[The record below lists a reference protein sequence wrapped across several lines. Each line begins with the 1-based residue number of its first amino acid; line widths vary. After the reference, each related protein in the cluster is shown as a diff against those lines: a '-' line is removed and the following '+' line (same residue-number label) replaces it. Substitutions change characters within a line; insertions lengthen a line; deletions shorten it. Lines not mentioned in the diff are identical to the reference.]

1 MTHGVLDVL
10 EGHAGAE
17 QLGGE
22 AVSQAVGA
30 EPAGCGDAGLA
41 SHATDQGVAGRV
53 REPGGAVPVEKDRPG
68 RAGPDAVLERPTHD
82 GGERLGRGPAT
93 LAGDAQHPVAP
104 LVGEVLDVAAQCLVS
119 LLVYN

>member
-68 RAGPDAVLERPTHD
+68 RAGPDAVLETTRGYALPT
-82 GGERLGRGPAT
+82 
-93 LAGDAQHPVAP
+93 
-104 LVGEVLDVAAQCLVS
+104 AADRQRAINS
-119 LLVYN
+119 LPIDR